1 MVVIA
6 ALVAAGV
13 ALVGLLLLRGDD
25 RSAFKTRPAEGD
37 PAPVAVDHDPIQR
50 LSETLQALRKLS
62 ELRDQEAAV
71 QPIRAAAAPP
81 EQGAALDPYAP
92 PPVIAPEEAIE
103 RAHEEPAR
111 DLRMLVG
118 EVFSPSAPV
127 SRRDLFAG
135 RAQQME
141 DLVDTIYERGQHAV
155 IYGERGVGKTSL
167 ASVMTIVYD
176 GHETQLGIR
185 INCDSSDTYSHIWQK
200 VFEQVSYDI
209 QSLPIELPE
218 HLVQSLEELRA
229 KEDLLPN
236 DVRRGL
242 TELAAVKESVIFV
255 DEFDTLKSLEASRL
269 FADTIKMLSDQLV
282 PATIVLIG
290 VADDLDELIE
300 EHASV
305 RRALVQI
312 HMPRMSSDELGEI
325 VNQGLELMNMKCEP
339 SALDR
344 ITHLSQ
350 GFPHYTHLLA
360 QAAAR
365 SAIDADRTL
374 IELADVQKAID
385 RVVDRVHQSIREAY
399 EMAVASTQSKIYEAV
414 LAAAALA
421 PHDDRGYFS
430 GAGIKKPLAKLMKT
444 NYETAQYLRHLKAMC
459 EPQRGPALQRKGPDR
474 RARYR
479 FSDPLLQP
487 YVVMRGIQSGL
498 IKESL
503 LDEFSDT

>member
-1 MVVIA
+1 MVIIA
-6 ALVAAGV
+6 ALVATGV

-25 RSAFKTRPAEGD
+25 RSAPKARPAAED
-37 PAPVAVDHDPIQR
+37 AAPVALDHDPIQR

-71 QPIRAAAAPP
+71 KPIRVAAAQP
-81 EQGAALDPYAP
+81 EHVATDPYLP
-92 PPVIAPEEAIE
+92 PPAAASADAIAPV
-103 RAHEEPAR
+103 HEEPVR

-167 ASVMTIVYD
+167 ASVMTLVYD

-200 VFEQVSYDI
+200 VFEQVFYDVR
-209 QSLPIELPE
+209 SLPIEFPDQ
-218 HLVQSLEELRA
+218 LVRSLEELRA
-229 KEDLLPN
+229 KEDLFPN

-242 TELAAVKESVIFV
+242 TELAAIKESVIFV
-255 DEFDTLKSLEASRL
+255 DEFDTLKSQEASRL

-290 VADDLDELIE
+290 VADDLDELID

-312 HMPRMSSDELGEI
+312 HMPRMSSDELAEI

-344 ITHLSQ
+344 ITQLSQ

-365 SAIDADRTL
+365 SAIDADRTS
-374 IELADVQKAID
+374 IELGDVQKAID

-399 EMAVASTQSKIYEAV
+399 ETAVASSQSKIYGAV

-479 FSDPLLQP
+479 FADPLLQP
-487 YVVMRGIQSGL
+487 YVVMRGMQSGL
-498 IKESL
+498 VSESL
-503 LDEFSDT
+503 LAKFSDT